1 MKSHIYKKVIASV
14 LLIGA
19 LELSLSVNV
28 NATSG
33 YAYSM
38 GGLSTSV
45 QQIINTANSWALCG
59 YSSYYNTDIT
69 YSYLSSSSVLNSD
82 ILYFSGPGGQNMV
95 QLENNLY
102 IVSGYGNTTSQVGLS
117 GYTLSNTKL
126 VVFNSGYTASG
137 TSNICT
143 KARNRGAD
151 AAIGWESTLTSDDS
165 TLWQSRFQS
174 YLVSG
179 HKVNISMDYADSFS
193 DYDSNTNTKNHLV
206 YGNWTQYISLYVNV
220 LPNDDVQEEQSTRG
234 DERVVPIQEITC
246 SYDDV
251 TIEDLE
257 NAISAYDSD
266 FDAADYELS
275 VASTSEDDT
284 SFVVD
289 VTKKIS
295 NFSTSSG
302 YTFIFHDNKAGVMY
316 DNTINSD
323 DTELR
328 DSTISEKADRSV
340 NEAYLTAAA
349 DKEDDGYYIT
359 SQTAEKYCNLET
371 GRFYNKVLTECK
383 EINGECYYSYSTLV
397 PIA

>member
-1 MKSHIYKKVIASV
+1 MNMKKITKSITSLFMVS
-14 LLIGA
+14 A
-19 LELSLSVNV
+19 LALGVSANA

-45 QQIINTANSWALCG
+45 QQIINTANNWALCG
-59 YSSYYNTDIT
+59 YNSYYNTDIT

-82 ILYFSGPGGQNMV
+82 VLYFSGPGEQNSV
-95 QLENNLY
+95 KLENNLY
-102 IVSGYGNTTSQVGLS
+102 LISGYNNGSTEVGLTS
-117 GYTLSNTKL
+117 YSISNNRL
-126 VVFNSGYTASG
+126 VVFNSSYSANG

-151 AAIGWESTLTSDDS
+151 ASIGWKGTLYTSDA

-179 HKVNISMDYADSFS
+179 HQVYVSMDYADSFS
-193 DYDSNTNTKNHLV
+193 DYNSNTNTKNHVV
-206 YGNWTQYISLYVNV
+206 YGNWTQYISLYVSSSSG
-220 LPNDDVQEEQSTRG
+220 DTQETQSTRG
-234 DERVVPIQEITC
+234 DDRVVTIDEITS

-257 NAISAYDSD
+257 NAISAYDPD
-266 FDAADYELS
+266 FDAADYVLS

-284 SFVVD
+284 AFVVD
-289 VTKKIS
+289 VTKKIGD
-295 NFSTSSG
+295 FSTSSG
-302 YTFIFHDNKAGVMY
+302 YTFIFHGNKADVMY
-316 DNTINSD
+316 DNTID
-323 DTELR
+323 AEGIELR
-328 DSTISEKADRSV
+328 DSTMSENADRSV

-349 DKEDDGYYIT
+349 EKEDGYYIT
-359 SQTAEKYCNLET
+359 SQTAEKYCDLET

-383 EINGECYYSYSTLV
+383 EINGECYYSYSKLI
-397 PIA
+397 PIGL

>member
-275 VASTSEDDT
+275 VASTSEDNT

-289 VTKKIS
+289 VTKKIGD
-295 NFSTSSG
+295 FSTSSG
-302 YTFIFHDNKAGVMY
+302 YTFIFHDNRAGVMY

-349 DKEDDGYYIT
+349 DKEDGYYIT

>member
-1 MKSHIYKKVIASV
+1 MKKIKKTVLS
-14 LLIGA
+14 LLIVSGMV
-19 LELSLSVNV
+19 SLWSINA

-45 QQIINTANSWALCG
+45 QQIINTANNWALCG
-59 YSSYYNTDIT
+59 YTSLYNTDIT

-82 ILYFSGPGGQNMV
+82 ILYFSGPGTQNSV
-95 QLENNLY
+95 KLESSLYLISGNNNG
-102 IVSGYGNTTSQVGLS
+102 STQVGLTS
-117 GYTLSNTKL
+117 YSIPNNRL
-126 VVFNSGYTASG
+126 VVFNSSYSADG
-137 TSNICT
+137 TSNLCT

-151 AAIGWESTLTSDDS
+151 AAIGWCGSLVVNDS

-179 HKVNISMDYADSFS
+179 HKVHISMDYADSFS
-193 DYDSNTNTKNHLV
+193 DYNNNSKIKNHLV

-234 DERVVPIQEITC
+234 DDRIVPIQEITC

-257 NAISAYDSD
+257 NAIAAYDSD

-289 VTKKIS
+289 VTKKIGD
-295 NFSTSSG
+295 FSTSSG
-302 YTFIFHDNKAGVMY
+302 YTFIFHNNKADVMY
-316 DNTINSD
+316 DNTID
-323 DTELR
+323 AEGVELR
-328 DSTISEKADRSV
+328 DSTLSEKADKSI
-340 NEAYLTAAA
+340 NEAYRTAAA
-349 DKEDDGYYIT
+349 EKEDGYYIT
-359 SQTAEKYCNLET
+359 SQTAEKYCDLET

-383 EINGECYYSYSTLV
+383 EINGECYYSYSKLI
-397 PIA
+397 PID

>member
-1 MKSHIYKKVIASV
+1 MKTKELRKTITALLASSV
-14 LLIGA
+14 LA
-19 LELSLSVNV
+19 VSVSTNA

-45 QQIINTANSWALCG
+45 QQIINTANNWALCG
-59 YSSYYNTDIT
+59 YTSFYNTDIT

-82 ILYFSGPGGQNMV
+82 ILYFSGPGAQNSL

-102 IVSGYGNTTSQVGLS
+102 IISGNSNGTSQVGLS
-117 GYTLSNTKL
+117 DYTLSNTKI
-126 VVFNSGYTASG
+126 VVFNSSYSADG

-143 KARNRGAD
+143 KSRNRGAD
-151 AAIGWESTLTSDDS
+151 AAIGWKGTLYTSDA

-179 HKVNISMDYADSFS
+179 HKVHISMDYADSFS
-193 DYDSNTNTKNHLV
+193 DYNNNSKTKNHLV

-234 DERVVPIQEITC
+234 DDRVVTIDEITC

-257 NAISAYDSD
+257 NAISAYDPD

-284 SFVVD
+284 AFVVD
-289 VTKKIS
+289 VTKKIGD
-295 NFSTSSG
+295 FSTSSG
-302 YTFIFHDNKAGVMY
+302 YTFIFHDNKADVMY
-316 DNTINSD
+316 DNTID
-323 DTELR
+323 AEGIELR
-328 DSTISEKADRSV
+328 DSTLSEKADRSV

-349 DKEDDGYYIT
+349 EKEDGYYIT
-359 SQTAEKYCNLET
+359 SQTAEKYCDLET

-383 EINGECYYSYSTLV
+383 EINGECYYSYSKLI
-397 PIA
+397 PID

>member
-349 DKEDDGYYIT
+349 DKEDGYYIT

>member
-323 DTELR
+323 ELR

-349 DKEDDGYYIT
+349 DKEDGYYIT

>member
-275 VASTSEDDT
+275 VASTSEDNT

-289 VTKKIS
+289 VTKKIGD
-295 NFSTSSG
+295 FSTSSG
-302 YTFIFHDNKAGVMY
+302 YTFIFHDNRAGVMY

-349 DKEDDGYYIT
+349 DKEDGYYIT
-359 SQTAEKYCNLET
+359 SQTAKKYCDLET
-371 GRFYNKVLTECK
+371 GRLYNKILTECK

>member
-349 DKEDDGYYIT
+349 DKED
-359 SQTAEKYCNLET
+359 S
-371 GRFYNKVLTECK
+371 R
-383 EINGECYYSYSTLV
+383 
-397 PIA
+397 

>member
-1 MKSHIYKKVIASV
+1 MKQKKIHKLVISA
-14 LLIGA
+14 LLA
-19 LELSLSVNV
+19 MSLELGIALNV

-45 QQIINTANSWALCG
+45 QQIINTANNWALCG
-59 YSSYYNTDIT
+59 YTSYYNTDIT

-82 ILYFSGPGGQNMV
+82 VLYFSGPGGQNAV
-95 QLENNLY
+95 KLESSLY
-102 IVSGYGNTTSQVGLS
+102 LISGSSNGSTQVGLS
-117 GYTLSNTKL
+117 GYTLSNTRL
-126 VVFNSGYTASG
+126 VVFNAGYTASN

-143 KARNRGAD
+143 AARNSGAD
-151 AAIGWESTLTSDDS
+151 AAIGWKSTLTSDDS

-179 HKVNISMDYADSFS
+179 HKVHISMDYADSFS
-193 DYDSNTNTKNHLV
+193 DYDSNTDTKNHLV

-246 SYDDV
+246 NYDDV

-275 VASTSEDDT
+275 VASTSEDNT

-289 VTKKIS
+289 VTKKIGD
-295 NFSTSSG
+295 FSTSSG
-302 YTFIFHDNKAGVMY
+302 YTFIFHDNRAGVMY

-349 DKEDDGYYIT
+349 DKEDGYYIT